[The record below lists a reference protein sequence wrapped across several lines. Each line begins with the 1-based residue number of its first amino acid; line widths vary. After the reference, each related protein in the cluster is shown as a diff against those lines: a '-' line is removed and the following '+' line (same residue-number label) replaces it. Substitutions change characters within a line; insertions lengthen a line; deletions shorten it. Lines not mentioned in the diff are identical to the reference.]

1 MKTMMT
7 FSRSAAGIVSIAA
20 LALMLGACGGGAESG
35 VATVQPGANVGQA
48 PPQAAGSSIQG
59 PDLSQLGQTV
69 LGKINQDPMRME
81 MKVAARLIEFNVTS
95 AKTEVH
101 EGMGADTV
109 VECEGVVVFD
119 GDVEWN
125 WKDTEP
131 KKAGEPAKFQCQA
144 EYLNQGNGWQLFGP
158 MGIYPI

>member
-1 MKTMMT
+1 MKAVTT
-7 FSRSAAGIVSIAA
+7 YSRSAAGFVSIAA
-20 LALMLGACGGGAESG
+20 LAMVLGACGGGAESG
-35 VATVQPGANVGQA
+35 AAAVQPGTNLGQA
-48 PPQAAGSSIQG
+48 PTKAAGSSIQG
-59 PDLSQLGQTV
+59 PDLSQLGQIV

-81 MKVAARLIEFNVTS
+81 MKVTAKLIEFNVTS

-109 VECEGVVVFD
+109 VECEGVAVFD

-158 MGIYPI
+158 MGIYPL

>member
-1 MKTMMT
+1 MKATT
-7 FSRSAAGIVSIAA
+7 TYSRSAAGFVSIAA
-20 LALMLGACGGGAESG
+20 LAMMLGACGGDAGSGPGA
-35 VATVQPGANVGQA
+35 VQPGASAGQA
-48 PPQAAGSSIQG
+48 AVESAGSDIQG
-59 PDLSQLGQTV
+59 PDLSQLGQV
-69 LGKINQDPMRME
+69 ILGKINQDPMRME
-81 MKVAARLIEFNVTS
+81 MKVTARLLEFNVTS

-109 VECEGVVVFD
+109 VECEGVAVFD

-158 MGIYPI
+158 MGIYPL